1 MTASEEEDEEERVHE
16 HVQQFAKE
24 FAQLVRKFA
33 PTYDPNLVAMMQDMT
48 SCFSPYVWSDEFNPK
63 ESP

>member
-1 MTASEEEDEEERVHE
+1 MRPRSEEEEERIHE

-63 ESP
+63 EPT